1 MGEKTKKHLEVLRE
15 MRSRAVLGGGQ
26 KRIDQ
31 QHERG
36 KMTARERLAL
46 LLDEGS
52 FQEFGALATHEL
64 SAFGLDKHRYPGD
77 GIVTGFG
84 KVHGRRVAVFA
95 QDFTVMGGSFS
106 EVQSQ
111 KISRIQD
118 MALEAG
124 IPVIGL
130 NDSGGARIQEGV
142 RSLAA
147 YGEVFVRNVM
157 ASGVIPQISVIL
169 GPCAGGAV
177 YSPALTDFVIMAG
190 DSYMFLT
197 GPDVIKAVT
206 GEQVT
211 AHDLGGADIHMGRSG
226 VAHLAAETELEGLAL
241 TKLCTSTI
249 RAVAQGVIG
258 VAFIQALLAG
268 IVMMLAGIPA
278 VGIFFVLAL
287 ILGIAQVPVIL
298 VTAPAIAYMWST
310 GDHGTAVNIIY
321 SVLLIVA
328 GMADNVLKP
337 LLLGRGVDA
346 PMPVVLLGAL
356 GGMAASGILGMFIGA
371 TLLSIGYRI
380 FMAWVNEGLA
390 SADK

>member
-1 MGEKTKKHLEVLRE
+1 MENNDLSIVEKRLVARFLDMFIKFGLILALGSFCFTVFSPFMNMMLWALIL
-15 MRSRAVLGGGQ
+15 AVTLYPLHQRFAARLGGKQ
-26 KRIDQ
+26 
-31 QHERG
+31 G
-36 KMTARERLAL
+36 KASTLLVLLGVLLIVAPTVVMVSSLGDSVSSLVDKVNNNTLVIPAPSADIADIPLVGAKLHAVWLKASVDLPSLIISYKPQLGDLAKKVV
-46 LLDEGS
+46 GI
-52 FQEFGALATHEL
+52 LA
-64 SAFGLDKHRYPGD
+64 S
-77 GIVTGFG
+77 
-84 KVHGRRVAVFA
+84 
-95 QDFTVMGGSFS
+95 MGGGLLGFVFSFI
-106 EVQSQ
+106 V
-111 KISRIQD
+111 
-118 MALEAG
+118 AG
-124 IPVIGL
+124 IMMAW
-130 NDSGGARIQEGV
+130 GAPGAASADRIAM
-142 RSLAA
+142 R
-147 YGEVFVRNVM
+147 
-157 ASGVIPQISVIL
+157 I
-169 GPCAGGAV
+169 
-177 YSPALTDFVIMAG
+177 TDER
-190 DSYMFLT
+190 
-197 GPDVIKAVT
+197 K
-206 GEQVT
+206 
-211 AHDLGGADIHMGRSG
+211 
-226 VAHLAAETELEGLAL
+226 GLAL